1 MFVGSAETVVARFW
15 GVAVT
20 YLDSVVK
27 KLSVRDDLLRK
38 SSLVNTH
45 EVSVGF
51 FARAKKLLK
60 RGRLRG
66 LQVVNRAV
74 TAFAPQSHRRHSC

>member
-1 MFVGSAETVVARFW
+1 MFVGSGETVVARFW

-51 FARAKKLLK
+51 FARAKKPLR
-60 RGRLRG
+60 RGRPRG
-66 LQVVNRAV
+66 LQVVKRAV
-74 TAFAPQSHRRHSC
+74 MAFELQSHRPSLC